1 MMQLSLLRFCA
12 AFVVAAIATFAVFWM
27 MQSLIS
33 SGGSVINDQAS
44 ERLAN
49 FVMET
54 PNDDVQTR
62 QRQPEKPPA
71 PPAPPPTPDL
81 PSPDVNRVSQD
92 SFDIGGF
99 DIGADLNVDAGLGAG
114 AGAGEYLPIVKVAPS
129 YPRRAAQRGIEGFVV
144 LEFTVT
150 QMGTVED
157 PVVIEAEPPGVFD
170 SAATAAAL
178 RFKYRPK
185 MENGQ
190 PITVMGVRN
199 IIRFELDKSG
209 R

>member
-1 MMQLSLLRFCA
+1 MMQSSLLRFGA

-54 PNDDVQTR
+54 PDDDVQTK

-71 PPAPPPTPDL
+71 PPEPPPTPDL

-114 AGAGEYLPIVKVAPS
+114 TGDGEYLPIVKVAPT
-129 YPRRAAQRGIEGFVV
+129 YPRRAAQRGIEGYVV

-150 QMGTVED
+150 QLGTVED
-157 PVVIEAEPPGVFD
+157 PIVIEAEPPGVFD
-170 SAATAAAL
+170 SAAIAAAL

-190 PITVMGVRN
+190 PIAVTGVRN